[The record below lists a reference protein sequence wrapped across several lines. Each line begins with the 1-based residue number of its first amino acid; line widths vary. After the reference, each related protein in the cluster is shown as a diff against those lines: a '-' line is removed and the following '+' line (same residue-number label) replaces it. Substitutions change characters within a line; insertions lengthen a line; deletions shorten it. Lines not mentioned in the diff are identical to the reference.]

1 MNSWKRNAVVGAV
14 LLFVCAGIYL
24 NWSFNQKEQAAAL
37 EDTLNVDALQDEEYR
52 QTLQDAA
59 EEGLETARS
68 SQGQADSFA
77 AIRLSRQQSRDSAIS
92 LLQETISYSGTE
104 EGTAEASAAEES
116 LQTLVSDALQEA
128 QIESMV
134 IAKGYADCVAY
145 MSDEAISLA
154 VAAPEGG
161 LQDADVAL
169 LADIVASQTD
179 YALSAIRIIEISG
192 D

>member
-59 EEGLETARS
+59 EDGLETAGS

-104 EGTAEASAAEES
+104 EGAAEASAAEES

-179 YALSAIRIIEISG
+179 YALSAIRIIEVSG

>member
-59 EEGLETARS
+59 EEGLETAGS

-179 YALSAIRIIEISG
+179 YALSAIRIIEVSG